1 MTATTNLHIGI
12 AGGMA
17 FIAYFALTI
26 AVLLSPALGFWWQLI
41 LVILFVLGGYFS
53 LKQLSRLEDR
63 QKALDALEK
72 ISFVDNL
79 HYSEEKEYIRKNL
92 R

>member
-1 MTATTNLHIGI
+1 MTATTNLHLGI

-17 FIAYFALTI
+17 FITYLALTI
-26 AVLLSPALGFWWQLI
+26 AVLLSPALGFWWQLV
-41 LVILFVLGGYFS
+41 LVILFVLGGYYS

-63 QKALDALEK
+63 QKALNALDK
-72 ISFVDNL
+72 ITFADNL
-79 HYSEEKEYIRKNL
+79 HYSEEKEYIRKYL